1 MTSVIETETTF
12 AKVIRLLRWDKPSG
26 RLILMLPALWS
37 LVLASLFTKT
47 TPAFDLLIIV
57 ILGSLATSAA
67 GCVVN
72 DLWDR
77 DLDIQVERT
86 KARPLA
92 DQSLSLA
99 IGLVVLAVA
108 VICAFLSATYLNLLS
123 FSLSLA
129 AVPVIGFYPACK
141 RFFPV
146 PQLVLSI
153 AWGFS
158 VLIPWAAVI
167 GSLNLEAWVLWGAVV
182 AWTLGFDTIYALSD
196 RPDDLRIGIKSSAI
210 FLAEYTQLGIL
221 IFFAIAAI
229 CLLWLG
235 LDLKL
240 GYGYFCA
247 WAIAT
252 VMWVWQYWQLNQPD
266 LASSIYQTLFRQNV
280 WIGFG
285 LLLGMCSAT
294 IQDLI

>member
-12 AKVIRLLRWDKPSG
+12 EKVIRLLRWDKPAG

-37 LVLASLFTKT
+37 LVLASHVAGTVPQLN
-47 TPAFDLLIIV
+47 LLIIV
-57 ILGSLATSAA
+57 VLGSLATSAA
-67 GCVVN
+67 GCVIN

-92 DQSLSLA
+92 ARSLSLS

-108 VICAFLSATYLNLLS
+108 GVCAFLAAAYLNLLS

-129 AVPVIGFYPACK
+129 AVPVICFYPACK

-158 VLIPWAAVI
+158 VLIPWAAVV
-167 GSLNLEAWVLWGAVV
+167 GSLDLHTWALWGAVV

-210 FLAEYTQLGIL
+210 FLGEFTQLGIL
-221 IFFAIAAI
+221 AFFIIASSL
-229 CLLWLG
+229 LLWLG
-235 LDLKL
+235 IDMKL
-240 GYGYFCA
+240 GYPHLFA

-252 VMWVWQYWQLNQPD
+252 ILWIWQYWQLIQPD
-266 LASSIYQTLFRQNV
+266 LASSIYQALFRQNV
-280 WIGFG
+280 WIAFC
-285 LLLGMCSAT
+285 LLLGMCGAS

>member
-12 AKVIRLLRWDKPSG
+12 EKVIRLLRWDKPSG

-37 LVLASLFTKT
+37 LVLASRSAVVVPQL
-47 TPAFDLLIIV
+47 DLLIIV

-67 GCVVN
+67 GCVIN

-92 DQSLSLA
+92 ARSLSLA
-99 IGLVVLAVA
+99 IGLLVLAIA
-108 VICAFLSATYLNLLS
+108 GLCAFLSAAYLNLLS

-141 RFFPV
+141 RFFPI

-158 VLIPWAAVI
+158 VLIPWAAAA
-167 GSLNLEAWVLWGAVV
+167 GNLELRTWVLWLAVV

-210 FLAEYTQLGIL
+210 LLGEYTQLGIL
-221 IFFAIAAI
+221 IFFAIASI
-229 CLLWLG
+229 SLLWLG
-235 LDLKL
+235 LDMQL
-240 GYGYFCA
+240 GYGYFLA

-252 VMWVWQYWQLNQPD
+252 IMWAWQFWQLSQPD
-266 LASSIYQTLFRQNV
+266 LASSVYQNLFRQNV
-280 WIGFG
+280 WIGFC